1 MLFYTVSPNN
11 RSTWTRSQ
19 SPRISPIKKQ
29 NTREYLHTRQILQ
42 ALHVKEYVE
51 IENKKDELFK
61 KKMEFL
67 SMSKSLREVMLRET
81 GHRQLKRYLVDM
93 IGMTNDAATHAA
105 DKYNEGSR
113 IYDKFPQVLRN
124 LSRCPEL
131 DIRDLTIHEL
141 SLAGKPSW
149 VLRRSALLGNKKK
162 PSANKT
168 IATPVDWA
176 DVQLSVDDITA
187 SQWFDTAKSNP
198 PLVAYIM
205 DKINDRVVNK
215 AVNL

>member
-1 MLFYTVSPNN
+1 MDEDEGDEDGSLALIF
-11 RSTWTRSQ
+11 
-19 SPRISPIKKQ
+19 PRTMRKTGPSKMVG
-29 NTREYLHTRQILQ
+29 NDDENDGHTN
-42 ALHVKEYVE
+42 HVIPYDDDGS
-51 IENKKDELFK
+51 KDLDRRDDEK
-61 KKMEFL
+61 
-67 SMSKSLREVMLRET
+67 
-81 GHRQLKRYLVDM
+81 D
-93 IGMTNDAATHAA
+93 
-105 DKYNEGSR
+105 NEGSR

-215 AVNL
+215 AVNV

>member
-1 MLFYTVSPNN
+1 MDSLAITTYLSDRKT
-11 RSTWTRSQ
+11 
-19 SPRISPIKKQ
+19 
-29 NTREYLHTRQILQ
+29 EYSRLHTRQILQ

-198 PLVAYIM
+198 PMVAYIM
-205 DKINDRVVNK
+205 DKINETVVIK
-215 AVNL
+215 AVNFWLVFFVT